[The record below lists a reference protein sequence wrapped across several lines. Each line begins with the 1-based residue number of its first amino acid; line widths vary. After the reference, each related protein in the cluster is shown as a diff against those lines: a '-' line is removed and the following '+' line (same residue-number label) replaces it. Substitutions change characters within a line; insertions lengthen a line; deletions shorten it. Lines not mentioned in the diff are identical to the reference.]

1 VSTTLVGLLCGVGAV
16 HLAAYYAGQR
26 VIAGALKALPILV
39 LAATVYGA
47 AGHGGASYGRI
58 VALGLVLSAVG
69 DVSLVF
75 SSGFLVGLSAFFLAH
90 LCYITAFA
98 DGAVLTPVAAGTAAG
113 LAGFA
118 LAMLRYLWPHVRRRL
133 RVPVTTYI
141 GALTVMA
148 WCAIARAT
156 APGAGTVE
164 AAAAIGATSFL
175 LSDSVLAVNRFAR
188 PFAGAHAVVMVT
200 YYAAQM
206 LIARS
211 AL

>member
-1 VSTTLVGLLCGVGAV
+1 MSTTLVGLLCGVGAA

-26 VIAGALKALPILV
+26 AIAGMLKAMPILV
-39 LAATVYGA
+39 LAATVYA
-47 AGHGGASYGRI
+47 AAGASYGRI

-75 SSGFLVGLSAFFLAH
+75 QSGFLVGLSAFFLAH
-90 LCYITAFA
+90 LCYIAAFV
-98 DGAVLTPVAAGTAAG
+98 DGAMLTPLAAGVAVG

-118 LAMLRYLWPHVRRRL
+118 VAMLRYLWSHVRRL
-133 RVPVTTYI
+133 RVPVTTYV
-141 GALTVMA
+141 GAISVMA

-156 APGAGTVE
+156 APGGGVAEG
-164 AAAAIGATSFL
+164 AAAIGATSFL